1 MTDSKDLP
9 PPPAPLAQTIRLLLA
24 LSALCATQD
33 PPVQWAAAWYRS
45 ASTTWLHAV
54 CKLLSI
60 DTAQLPPAIEPS
72 AVQTSSEDQREEWTD
87 DERLRMAGVLV
98 EASLANEAGKSKEK
112 EEALRY
118 TPIARALSHRTLE
131 LLGLPAKELL
141 PDAEKNLSATLFKA
155 LQASQAEAET
165 KVESTRAAHSQGWG
179 GALGRHLGGYGA
191 SFMSASER
199 PSTPTR
205 THSPRSFA
213 TRQSDAV

>member
-1 MTDSKDLP
+1 MTDSKDLQ
-9 PPPAPLAQTIRLLLA
+9 PPPAPLPQTIRLLLA
-24 LSALCATQD
+24 LSALCATQH
-33 PPVQWAAAWYRS
+33 PPVQWSSAWYRS

-60 DTAQLPPAIEPS
+60 DTAQLPPGIDEA
-72 AVQTSSEDQREEWTD
+72 AVQTTSEDQREEWTD

-98 EASLANEAGKSKEK
+98 EASLANEAGKSKEKK

-179 GALGRHLGGYGA
+179 GALGRHLGGYLFHVG
-191 SFMSASER
+191 FC
-199 PSTPTR
+199 
-205 THSPRSFA
+205 
-213 TRQSDAV
+213 